1 MRSRALAAAAMLLG
15 LVGLACPSV
24 GFAQALDDDGFPL
37 PLRGAADQDTQ
48 TEEEAEID
56 AAEVEA
62 AEDLTQFPP
71 RRVIPEETDPY
82 APLGLRIGT
91 FRLFPAIEAFIG
103 HSDNVFTSSRDP
115 VAGGYY
121 RLQPELGL
129 ESDWSRHLLRGFV
142 AVDHESFF
150 NQSSET
156 TTAFDAELEGRL
168 DITARDEAGLI
179 VSYEIEPESRGD
191 PNVPNSVVSPP
202 DSETALVEG
211 TYAHRFGRLEVS
223 LRGAAE
229 WLNYDNA
236 LLADGSVVD
245 NSDRDYREINGAVN
259 GRLALD
265 DAGTRAVFVELGA
278 NRRKYRRPF
287 DFNGVRR
294 GSKGYDALVGI
305 AFDTGAPLRGEIGI
319 GYQVQTPDDPGLP
332 DINSIA
338 FRGSLVWQPTA
349 LTTVTFDGSILPEE
363 SILVATSSGALVY
376 SAEVGVEHALRRNL
390 IVSAGYGFSRSDFI
404 GSTRIEREHSVDAG
418 LEYLVSR
425 WLSFR
430 LDASWFR
437 FESSFVGEDYEETRI
452 EAGVRL
458 QR

>member
-1 MRSRALAAAAMLLG
+1 MLLLG
-15 LVGLACPSV
+15 LILVVHPSV
-24 GFAQALDDDGFPL
+24 GLGQAVDGDGFPL
-37 PLRGAADQDTQ
+37 PLRGAADVDTQ
-48 TEEEAEID
+48 AEEEAEID
-56 AAEVEA
+56 EAEVEA
-62 AEDLTQFPP
+62 AEELTQFPP
-71 RRVIPEETDPY
+71 RRALPEEEDPY
-82 APLGLRIGT
+82 APLGLRIGS

-103 HSDNVFTSSRDP
+103 HSNNVFASTRDP

-121 RLQPELGL
+121 RVQPELGL

-142 AVDHESFF
+142 GVDHESFF

-168 DITARDEAGLI
+168 DITSRDEAGLLL
-179 VSYEIEPESRGD
+179 SYEIAPESRGD

-202 DSETALVEG
+202 DSEIALVEG
-211 TYAHRFGRLEVS
+211 TYAHRFGRLEVA

-229 WLNYDNA
+229 WLTYDNA

-245 NSDRDYREINGAVN
+245 NSDRDYREINGAVT

-265 DAGTRAVFVELGA
+265 DDGSRAVFVELGA
-278 NRRKYRRPF
+278 NRRKYRRDV

-294 GSKGYDALVGI
+294 GSKGYDVLVGL
-305 AFDTGAPLRGEIGI
+305 AFDTGAPLRGEIGV
-319 GYQVQTPDDPGLP
+319 GYQVQTPDDPDLP
-332 DINSIA
+332 DIDSIA

-376 SAEVGVEHALRRNL
+376 SADIGVEHALRRNL
-390 IVSAGYGFSRSDFI
+390 IVAAGYGYSQSDYV
-404 GSTRIEREHSVDAG
+404 GSTRTEREHTVDAG
-418 LEYLVSR
+418 LEYLVNR

-430 LDASWFR
+430 LDASWLR
-437 FESSFVGEDYEETRI
+437 FESSIGGEDYEETRI
-452 EAGVRL
+452 EAGLRL